1 MVKIKKITHQKGKI
15 EGEEYIVIHTSNN
28 LTSSDRKYLLKND
41 FTMYQGDLWAI
52 KYSDV
57 ALNILIERGANITSS
72 VSKNTDTV
80 LAGSGT
86 ENGSKLS
93 KAKELGIRVVN
104 ERELAKMI
112 EEARTHSFET
122 IKFLVIGNFLFTFP

>member
-1 MVKIKKITHQKGKI
+1 
-15 EGEEYIVIHTSNN
+15 VI
-28 LTSSDRKYLLKND
+28 LAPR
-41 FTMYQGDLWAI
+41 QQWE
-52 KYSDV
+52 
-57 ALNILIERGANITSS
+57 NILTERGANITGS

-93 KAKELGIRVVN
+93 KAKELGISIVS
-104 ERELAKMI
+104 ERELAEMI

-122 IKFLVIGNFLFTFP
+122 IRFF